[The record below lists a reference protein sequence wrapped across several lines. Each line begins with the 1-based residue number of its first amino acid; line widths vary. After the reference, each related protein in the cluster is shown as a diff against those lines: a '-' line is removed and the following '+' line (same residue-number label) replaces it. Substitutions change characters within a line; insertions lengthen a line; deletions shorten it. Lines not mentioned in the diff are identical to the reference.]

1 MGWLDKLLGKT
12 DAASKS
18 GAPDTSPPDPAYP
31 KTPIIATVQ
40 IPDAAE
46 GESGA
51 YGDQPLRKQRA
62 ESVLAAEGVPVNATL
77 PMIESEAE
85 VVLRSPREIADRLRA
100 LSIIAARGGGLS
112 EAQTRGFIAERDIG
126 PHLTP
131 AERAFLDT
139 PEPSDHDNMQLSW
152 RNEAAWVLFWALGH
166 VDGQLGPPRD
176 MCDVDAMTDVV
187 INMPDLEGPSPRS
200 ANDVLNEADLIYRY
214 HWAVRQAGID
224 GKPPPAG
231 LHPGV
236 VMERHHAL
244 NWLIGYGDNADWDE
258 VGTDT

>member
-1 MGWLDKLLGKT
+1 MGWLDKLLGKA
-12 DAASKS
+12 DAA
-18 GAPDTSPPDPAYP
+18 PPDYP
-31 KTPIIATVQ
+31 KTPVIATVQ
-40 IPDAAE
+40 IPPSPE
-46 GESGA
+46 GATA
-51 YGDQPLRKQRA
+51 YGDQPLRKA
-62 ESVLAAEGVPVNATL
+62 WSEDVLEAEGVPINRNL
-77 PMIESEAE
+77 PMIESEAQIT
-85 VVLRSPREIADRLRA
+85 LRTPGEIAHRLRA
-100 LSIIAARGGGLS
+100 LSIIAARGGGLP
-112 EAQTRGFIAERDIG
+112 EAQARQFIAERGIG

-131 AERAFLDT
+131 AERAFLDM
-139 PEPSDHDNMQLSW
+139 PQPSDHDMMQFSW

-187 INMPDLEGPSPRS
+187 INTRDLERRPPQS
-200 ANDVLNEADLIYRY
+200 ANNVLNEADLTYRY

-224 GKPPPAG
+224 GRPPPAG

-244 NWLIGYGDNADWDE
+244 NWLIGYGDRAEWDE